1 MRRRAVILAASA
13 LAAAAIL
20 VVAAARQVTFLVL
33 DVPERRATLIVKRSG
48 SLGMRLIESETSLCR
63 RQGPGS
69 PLHSLSLPPS
79 FCPLALASGLVAS
92 GSNLLL
98 SLPFSK
104 ALHDWANSWE
114 AKAES

>member
-1 MRRRAVILAASA
+1 MRRRAAIVAASV

-20 VVAAARQVTFLVL
+20 VIAAARQVTLLVL

>member
-1 MRRRAVILAASA
+1 MILAASA

>member
-20 VVAAARQVTFLVL
+20 VIAAARQVTFLVL

-69 PLHSLSLPPS
+69 PLHSLSLPPA

>member
-1 MRRRAVILAASA
+1 MRRRAAIVAASV

-20 VVAAARQVTFLVL
+20 GIAAARQVTFLVL

-79 FCPLALASGLVAS
+79 FCPLALATGSVTS

-98 SLPFSK
+98 SLPFSGV
-104 ALHDWANSWE
+104 LHGWADRWE
-114 AKAES
+114 AAAEP

>member
-1 MRRRAVILAASA
+1 MRRRAAIVAASV
-13 LAAAAIL
+13 LAAATTLAI
-20 VVAAARQVTFLVL
+20 AAARQVTFLVL
-33 DVPERRATLIVKRSG
+33 DLPVRRATLIVKRSG

-69 PLHSLSLPPS
+69 PLPSLSLPPS
-79 FCPLALASGLVAS
+79 FCPLALASGSVAS

-104 ALHDWANSWE
+104 VVHGWADKWE
-114 AKAES
+114 AAAES